1 MMVAQDAWML
11 SKRRSCFLGATLAP
25 ITALVIGA
33 AGCSS
38 GSPDPTTTTSDSG
51 GGAPIVGSLDDAGSS
66 NPPATIPDASKGTT
80 PDAQSSGADAGSK
93 RDADGS
99 DGGAASEGGGG
110 GADAAESGIGA
121 ILSEATFESMFPN
134 RNAIYTYA
142 ALLQAAAA
150 YPAFATTGS
159 SDDRKR
165 EVAAFL
171 ANVAHE
177 TGALVYVNEIA
188 QAAYC
193 SPTTDCPCAS
203 GQEYFGRGSLQLSWN
218 YNYCAAGQALG
229 QNLQANPDLVAT
241 DSALAWGTGI
251 WFWMTSTGAGSQTCH
266 DGILASGF
274 GATIQT
280 INGGIEC
287 NGGAPSSVQDRVQYY
302 TTFCAT
308 FGVSPG
314 NNTSC

>member
-1 MMVAQDAWML
+1 MP
-11 SKRRSCFLGATLAP
+11 SKPRSRRLVATLAR
-25 ITALVIGA
+25 IAVLLVGV
-33 AGCSS
+33 AGCS
-38 GSPDPTTTTSDSG
+38 
-51 GGAPIVGSLDDAGSS
+51 LGSS
-66 NPPATIPDASKGTT
+66 EPTSAV
-80 PDAQSSGADAGSK
+80 
-93 RDADGS
+93 DADGS
-99 DGGAASEGGGG
+99 APDVGTSDDASVSNPPDTGLDASKMPDASSPGHDAGDGGATGNDGGSEGGVG
-110 GADAAESGIGA
+110 GIGA
-121 ILSEATFESMFPN
+121 ILTESMFESMFPN
-134 RNAIYTYA
+134 RDAIYTYA
-142 ALLQAAAA
+142 ALLDAASS
-150 YPAFATTGS
+150 YSAFATTGS
-159 SDDRKR
+159 SDDQKR

-177 TGALVYVNEIA
+177 TGELVYVNEIA
-188 QAAYC
+188 QAVYC
-193 SPTTDCPCAS
+193 SSSADCPCAS

-229 QNLQANPDLVAT
+229 QNLQANPGLVAT
-241 DSALAWGTGI
+241 DSSLAWGTGI

-302 TTFCAT
+302 TTFCSM

-314 NNTSC
+314 SNTSC